1 MRAPPPGILP
11 RKPGMIEQL
20 RAWYS
25 EFRRRRVFRVG
36 GAYAAIAFI
45 IWQAADIA
53 FPALRL
59 PEWAMTLVVVLALV
73 GFPIALVFAWIFD
86 VTPDGVRRT
95 DSPAGAAPVLRPWS
109 TRRTLAAAVVAL
121 VSLGGATFLVVAA
134 SGRGGLLD
142 DERSIAV
149 LPFENL
155 SADAENEYF
164 SDGVTEDILN
174 RLSRIEDLVVISRTS
189 VMGYRGRTSSVRTI
203 AQELGVTHVLEG
215 SVRRAGERLRISV
228 KLVDAAADRSLWSE
242 TYDRELSDV
251 FAIQSEIA
259 EQIAD
264 ALRVQLSGDQRVR
277 LRDGGTGSI
286 EAYEIYLQ
294 ARKQYHDAQYAGFEA
309 MRPAF
314 RQMVERYRTAIA
326 RDPQYALPWVGLSE
340 AYIDHL
346 DLPRELRRDSA
357 EIFARRAIAL
367 APALPDAYV
376 ALAEVYMD
384 RVDWPRAQVELQRA
398 HALNP
403 SNLRALLGLAEL
415 ESGRYEVAE
424 ALRYALRATTVAP
437 GDADALYAV
446 ADLYF
451 YLGELERATEW
462 LRRASAASGRT
473 GWWLDCASA
482 QMAAL
487 REDSATAAALA
498 ARVLRAGGDAPF
510 AWNCVA
516 QVAVSLG
523 DVERAWPLAERY
535 AASIDDTPGLQSS
548 RAGALLQLGYL
559 AVKRGDR
566 AHALELLAEAE
577 RLGRLA
583 RAECP
588 TTTCVNSPLV
598 AITALQGRTDE
609 AIGLLEDAVR
619 VGWNGAYPLP
629 RLPLIL
635 MYEPLYGDPRYQRIM
650 GELQAR
656 LDAERA
662 QARQAG
668 M

>member
-1 MRAPPPGILP
+1 
-11 RKPGMIEQL
+11 MIEQL
-20 RAWYS
+20 RAWYT

-36 GAYAAIAFI
+36 GAYAAVAFI

-53 FPALRL
+53 FPALHL
-59 PEWAMTLVVVLALV
+59 PGWAMTLVVVLALV

-95 DSPAGAAPVLRPWS
+95 DAPAGTAPVLRPWS
-109 TRRTLAAAVVAL
+109 TRRTLAVAAVAVLA
-121 VSLGGATFLVVAA
+121 LGGVTFLVVAA
-134 SGRGGLLD
+134 GADGGLLAE
-142 DERSIAV
+142 ERSIAV

-189 VMGYRGRTSSVRTI
+189 VMGYRERTSSVRTI

-215 SVRRAGERLRISV
+215 SVRRAGDKLRISV
-228 KLVDAAADRSLWSE
+228 KLVDAAADRSVWSE
-242 TYDRELSDV
+242 TYDRQLSDV

-264 ALRVQLSGDQRVR
+264 ALRVQLSSDQRGR
-277 LRDGGTGSI
+277 LAEGGTGSI

-294 ARKQYHDAQYAGFEA
+294 ARKQYYDTQHGGLETL
-309 MRPAF
+309 RPAF
-314 RQMVERYRTAIA
+314 LQMLQRYRAAIEL
-326 RDPQYALPWVGLSE
+326 DPQYALPWVGLAE
-340 AYIDHL
+340 AYLQHL

-357 EIFARRAIAL
+357 EYFARRAIAL
-367 APALPDAYV
+367 APKLPDAYV

-384 RVDWPRAQVELQRA
+384 RIDGQRAEVELERA

-403 SNLRALLGLAEL
+403 NNLRALLGLAEL

-424 ALRYALRATTVAP
+424 GLRYALRAVTVAP
-437 GDADALYAV
+437 GNPDALYAV
-446 ADLYF
+446 ADLYY
-451 YLGELERATEW
+451 YLGDLERFDEW
-462 LRRASAASGRT
+462 VRRASAAAGRV
-473 GWWLDCASA
+473 GWGLDCAGA
-482 QMAAL
+482 QVAAL
-487 REDSATAAALA
+487 RGDSATAAALG

-510 AWNCVA
+510 AWHCVLQLA
-516 QVAVSLG
+516 ISLG
-523 DVERAWPLAERY
+523 DFERAWPFAERY
-535 AASIDDTPGLQSS
+535 AASIDDTPGLQSTRS
-548 RAGALLQLGYL
+548 GALLQLGYL
-559 AVKRGDR
+559 ALKRGNGTR
-566 AHALELLAEAE
+566 AMELLAEAE
-577 RLGRLA
+577 RLGRMA

-588 TTTCVNSPLV
+588 TTTCINSPLV
-598 AITALQGRTDE
+598 AIVALQGRTDE

-619 VGWNGAYPLP
+619 VGWNGMYPFP
-629 RLPLIL
+629 RQPLIR
-635 MYEPLYGDPRYQRIM
+635 MYEPLYGDARYQRIM
-650 GELQAR
+650 GDLRTR

-662 QARQAG
+662 EARAAG